1 MSTQFKSEYD
11 NETPDQWAVITAS
24 DLGELRRR
32 VAEAARTTP
41 KGKMREVAAASRS
54 VVTMIEVA
62 REQGVSQRRL
72 AIQMILQAGLMLGAK
87 TFPARGVGLRV
98 GRGGMRGDDGAA
110 DRGEVPGMRT
120 RSAGASSAEL

>member
-24 DLGELRRR
+24 DLGELRQR

-87 TFPARGVGLRV
+87 TFRREAWAFVSDVAVCEAMMEQQTGAKFPA
-98 GRGGMRGDDGAA
+98 
-110 DRGEVPGMRT
+110 
-120 RSAGASSAEL
+120 